1 MSKRPAS
8 RARALR
14 PRAGRGNAR
23 ASKGGTG
30 GVDTQ
35 NLIANGT
42 FASSTGWVL
51 GTGWT
56 IAAGV
61 LTATAVLAAT
71 ATASTTYTANLA
83 QGGVYR
89 ITFDLVTTTL
99 GSVKFQLTGGATL
112 NGSTRSA
119 DGTYVEDVT
128 ATAAHTGFQFIAVA
142 DYTGNIDNL
151 SIRRL
156 A

>member
-1 MSKRPAS
+1 MQRRPLS
-8 RARALR
+8 RPNPAVAA
-14 PRAGRGNAR
+14 P
-23 ASKGGTG
+23 SGGG
-30 GVDTQ
+30 GIDSQ

-42 FASSTGWVL
+42 FASSTGWAL
-51 GTGWT
+51 GANWSV
-56 IAAGV
+56 AAGV
-61 LTATAVLAAT
+61 LTATIVTAAGAV
-71 ATASTTYTANLA
+71 ASTTYTANLA

-89 ITFDLVTTTL
+89 VTFDMSGTSA
-99 GSVKFQLTGGATL
+99 GSVKFQLTGGATV

-151 SIRRL
+151 TIRRL